1 MGTSEAVKSDGIFY
15 FSENHTAM
23 KLKRRSF
30 VKWVSLSP
38 ALAMPAFACSRPEKQ
53 DSKST
58 SKPVQPLNLSIEP
71 ISRDERLAR
80 LAKAQQLMQEQK
92 IDALFLEPGTSMK
105 YFLDF
110 DFFLSERMV
119 AAVIPA
125 KGDIAYICPRFEQ
138 DKVEELV
145 KFGNKVLTWN
155 EHQSPYALTAKL
167 LRDLGTPNQKVAIEE
182 RCRFFLYDGI
192 KNETSRINFV
202 NGDGVTAGCR
212 MYKSPA
218 EIALMQA
225 ANTATLEAYKILFN
239 SLEEGMT
246 QYDFRDIASEA
257 HSKLGFRGSI
267 GANFGEWSAFPHGS
281 SKIQKLKPGD
291 IVLADGG
298 CTVEGYQSD
307 ISRTIVFGDYND
319 RQKEVWEVVKE
330 AQSAAFELA
339 KQAGATCE
347 QMDAAARSVIDKA
360 GFGPDYKY
368 FSHRLGHGIGMDGH
382 EWTNLVRGNSTP
394 LQAGMCFSNEPG
406 IYIVGEFGVRL
417 EDCFYM
423 TENGPQYFT
432 QPSPA
437 IDKPFA

>member
-1 MGTSEAVKSDGIFY
+1 
-15 FSENHTAM
+15 M
-23 KLKRRSF
+23 KLNRRSF
-30 VKWVSLSP
+30 VKLASLSP
-38 ALAMPAFACSRPEKQ
+38 ALALPMVSCSPSEKEAEGKKKENI
-53 DSKST
+53 KSL
-58 SKPVQPLNLSIEP
+58 QLNIQP
-71 ISRDERLAR
+71 ISSEERLAR
-80 LAKAQQLMQEQK
+80 IAKAQQLMQEQK
-92 IDALFLEPGTSMK
+92 IDALFLEPGTCMK

-125 KGDIAYICPRFEQ
+125 KGDIAYICPKFEQ

-145 KFGNKVLTWN
+145 KFGNKVLTWD

-167 LRDLGTPNQKVAIEE
+167 LSDLGTPNQKVAIEE

-202 NGDGVTAGCR
+202 NGEGVTAACR
-212 MYKSPA
+212 MFKSPA

-225 ANTATLEAYKILFN
+225 ANTATLEAYKILFD

-281 SKIQKLKPGD
+281 SKTQKLKPGD

-319 RQKEVWEVVKE
+319 RQKEVWEVVKQ
-330 AQSAAFELA
+330 AQTAAFELA
-339 KQAGATCE
+339 KQHGTTCE
-347 QMDAAARSVIDKA
+347 QMDAAARAVIDQA

-382 EWTNLVRGNSTP
+382 EWTNLVRGNDTT

-437 IDKPFA
+437 IDQPFA

>member
-1 MGTSEAVKSDGIFY
+1 
-15 FSENHTAM
+15 M
-23 KLKRRSF
+23 KLNRRSF
-30 VKWVSLSP
+30 VKLASLSP
-38 ALAMPAFACSRPEKQ
+38 ALAWPIVSC
-53 DSKST
+53 ST
-58 SKPVQPLNLSIEP
+58 SEKEAEGKKKGDIKPLQLNIQP
-71 ISRDERLAR
+71 ISREERLAR
-80 LAKAQQLMQEQK
+80 IAKAQQLMQEQK

-125 KGDIAYICPRFEQ
+125 QGDIAYICPRFEQ

-145 KFGNKVLTWN
+145 KFGNKVLTWD
-155 EHQSPYALTAKL
+155 EHQSPYTITAKL
-167 LRDLGTPNQKVAIEE
+167 LSDLGTPNQKVAIEE

-192 KNETSRINFV
+192 KNETARINFV
-202 NGDGVTAGCR
+202 NGDTVTAACR
-212 MYKSPA
+212 MFKSPA

-225 ANTATLEAYKILFN
+225 ANTATLEAYKILFD

-281 SKIQKLKPGD
+281 SKTQKLKPGD

-298 CTVEGYQSD
+298 CAVEGYQSD
-307 ISRTIVFGDYND
+307 ISRTIVFGGYND
-319 RQKEVWEVVKE
+319 RQKEVWDVVKE
-330 AQSAAFELA
+330 AQTAAFELA
-339 KQAGATCE
+339 KQPSTTCE

-360 GFGPDYKY
+360 GFGPEYKY

-382 EWTNLVRGNSTP
+382 EWTNLVRGNGLL
-394 LQAGMCFSNEPG
+394 LQEGMCFSNEPG
-406 IYIVGEFGVRL
+406 IYIVDEFGVRL

>member
-1 MGTSEAVKSDGIFY
+1 
-15 FSENHTAM
+15 M
-23 KLKRRSF
+23 KLNRRSF
-30 VKWVSLSP
+30 VKLASLSP
-38 ALAMPAFACSRPEKQ
+38 ALALPMVSC
-53 DSKST
+53 ST
-58 SKPVQPLNLSIEP
+58 SEKEAEGNKKENIKPLQLNIQP
-71 ISRDERLAR
+71 ISSDERLAR
-80 LAKAQQLMQEQK
+80 IAKAQQLMQEQK

-119 AAVIPA
+119 ATVIPA

-145 KFGNKVLTWN
+145 KFGNKVLTWD

-167 LRDLGTPNQKVAIEE
+167 LSDLGTPNQKVAIEE

-202 NGDGVTAGCR
+202 NGEGVTAACR
-212 MYKSPA
+212 MFKSPA

-225 ANTATLEAYKILFN
+225 ANTATLEAYKILFD

-319 RQKEVWEVVKE
+319 RQKEVWEVVKQ
-330 AQSAAFELA
+330 AQTAAFELA
-339 KQAGATCE
+339 KQHGTTCE
-347 QMDAAARSVIDKA
+347 QMDAAARAVIDQA

-394 LQAGMCFSNEPG
+394 LQAGMCCSNEPG

-423 TENGPQYFT
+423 TVNGPTYFT

-437 IDKPFA
+437 IDQPFA

>member
-1 MGTSEAVKSDGIFY
+1 
-15 FSENHTAM
+15 M
-23 KLKRRSF
+23 KLNRRSF
-30 VKWVSLSP
+30 VKWASLSP
-38 ALAMPAFACSRPEKQ
+38 AIALPMISCA
-53 DSKST
+53 T
-58 SKPVQPLNLSIEP
+58 SENEAERNKMDGVKPLQLDIKP
-71 ISRDERLAR
+71 ISREERLSR
-80 LAKAQQLMQEQK
+80 IAKAQQLMQEQK

-125 KGDIAYICPRFEQ
+125 KGDISYICPRFEQ

-145 KFGNKVLTWN
+145 KFGNKVLTWD
-155 EHQSPYALTAKL
+155 EHDSPYALTAQL
-167 LRDLGTPNQKVAIEE
+167 LKDLGTPNQKVAIEE

-192 KNETSRINFV
+192 KNETARINFV
-202 NGDGVTAGCR
+202 NGEGVTAGCR

-225 ANTATLEAYKILFN
+225 ANTATLEAYKILFD
-239 SLEEGMT
+239 SLYEGMN

-257 HSKLGFRGSI
+257 HRKLGFSGSI

-281 SKIQKLKPGD
+281 SKTQTLKPGD

-298 CTVEGYQSD
+298 CTIEGYKSD
-307 ISRTIVFGDYND
+307 ISRTIVFGEYND
-319 RQKEVWEVVKE
+319 RQKEVWDVVKE
-330 AQSAAFELA
+330 AQTAAFELA
-339 KQAGATCE
+339 KQPGTTCE
-347 QMDAAARSVIDKA
+347 QMDAAARSVIDQA

-382 EWTNLVRGNSTP
+382 EWTNLVRGNDTP

-432 QPSPA
+432 QPSPS
-437 IDKPFA
+437 IDQPFS